1 MFSIVLTT
9 KLGVDHGV
17 AHDTLGR
24 TRGDSLIHP
33 SNGEAGE
40 PRAGLARHGGASL
53 VAAHLIALEDS
64 GGACVQC
71 RTTPE
76 QPSENMR
83 KMTSITK

>member
-53 VAAHLIALEDS
+53 VAAHLIALEDLWR
-64 GGACVQC
+64 GMRAVQDNGQSSQAKIC
-71 RTTPE
+71 
-76 QPSENMR
+76 END
-83 KMTSITK
+83 INH